1 MVLKTGLVVL
11 YSGLFSAF
19 INPVIDLCLGNNLSK
34 YLWYLNFMDFS
45 GENYMNKILF
55 YVLIG
60 AGLVLVLVGA
70 ALQIRRFY
78 LIKRCCR

>member
-1 MVLKTGLVVL
+1 
-11 YSGLFSAF
+11 
-19 INPVIDLCLGNNLSK
+19 
-34 YLWYLNFMDFS
+34 MDFS

-78 LIKRCCR
+78 LTKRCRG